1 MGVFLQAVAAI
12 LWIVGLSGWLV
23 GGRKI
28 PGLTADSGLLLFGLL
43 LVCSAV
49 ASALLRAPFRK
60 SGAFGFLLAV
70 GALLAQL
77 LLVPSEASW
86 LVISLGAWLV
96 PLLPLSDPKRD
107 RFHILAGAV
116 VLAVSPLLVGQL
128 ALWGPI
134 QIPTTEPGLHFAQVV
149 IWLLVFLFVQ
159 HSFHQASSPRGRL
172 EATPGAGRGGLSIT
186 EAPVASPSA
195 SGIHIPP
202 PAAANPASMSS
213 ISASMSGI
221 HARPQGLPGQG
232 LPNNPQDPRASSAIP
247 RQRVQGVWDEPA
259 MSSSGDEIDP
269 SASQVLSR
277 SILSEQDDQARQQ
290 MSRLLGPVVHLMH
303 KVFRS
308 YSALGF
314 LVDPVSGEL
323 RLDAKFGKGTVLPE
337 ARIVP
342 GVRLLGNSLRA
353 GLLTG
358 DVANY
363 GESPE
368 YYPEGERV
376 LSLMALPVRNDE
388 TGELQ
393 ALLVVDHKGAR
404 AFSDEHY
411 LYFKRFASIASALVT
426 VQLARTAIQRQATI
440 TNTFYDIQSRLTR
453 HLKPDDL
460 LSVLESS
467 LRTLFPLE
475 RLTVSLW
482 NPAKQLAQI
491 QLATGI
497 VPLPERG
504 AYFDPSDPSSI
515 CGAVFRTGREVMS
528 REGLDGPR
536 AVFESRMDAEIGWR
550 GQEVMG
556 APFLNDDRQCF
567 GVLTLESTA
576 PGSYQDLDAKL
587 LAAIASIAAGAL
599 TRARMYQEM
608 ERLATIDGLTQ
619 VPNHRHFQTLLN
631 QQLEVASRYGQRIGL
646 MLFDIDHF
654 KRFNDTYGHAI
665 GDLVLKEVARCVGAA
680 IRSSDMLARYGGEE
694 FVVLMPQAEVA
705 GAMQSA
711 ERVRAAVE
719 SMAIPHEGR
728 MLKVT
733 ISIGVCL
740 FPDMASVK
748 QDFIDGADKAMYFS
762 KKNGRNRVTLYGPD
776 SEALAQQKEAVGGH

>member
-1 MGVFLQAVAAI
+1 MGVFLQAAAAI
-12 LWIVGLSGWLV
+12 LWIVGTSGWLV
-23 GGRKI
+23 GGRQI
-28 PGLTADSGLLLFGLL
+28 PGLTPNLGLLLFGAL
-43 LVCSAV
+43 LVGCTAV
-49 ASALLRAPFRK
+49 ATFLRPSLRK
-60 SGAFGFLLAV
+60 AGAFGFLFSV
-70 GALLAQL
+70 GAILAQL
-77 LLVPSEASW
+77 LLVPQDSTW
-86 LVISLGAWLV
+86 LLISLGAWLV

-107 RFHILAGAV
+107 RFHLLAGAI
-116 VLAVSPLLVGQL
+116 VLLASPLLVGHL

-134 QIPTTEPGLHFAQVV
+134 QVPMIDSKLHFAQVA
-149 IWLLVFLFVQ
+149 IWLLVFLFV
-159 HSFHQASSPRGRL
+159 HYSFHQAATPRGRL
-172 EATPGAGRGGLSIT
+172 EATPGAGRGGLSIS
-186 EAPVASPSA
+186 EAPLPSA
-195 SGIHIPP
+195 S
-202 PAAANPASMSS
+202 SS
-213 ISASMSGI
+213 SVMQVSQVHSPASMSGI
-221 HARPQGLPGQG
+221 HNRPQGLP
-232 LPNNPQDPRASSAIP
+232 NVPQDPRASTAIP
-247 RQRVQGVWDEPA
+247 RQRAQGAWDEPA

-308 YSALGF
+308 YSSLGF
-314 LVDPVSGEL
+314 LVDPVSGDL
-323 RLDAKFGKGTVLPE
+323 LLDAKFGKGMVLPD

-342 GVRLLGNSLRA
+342 GSRLLGNSVRS

-376 LSLMALPVRNDE
+376 LSLMALPVRNED
-388 TGELQ
+388 TGDLQ
-393 ALLVVDHKGAR
+393 ALLVVDQKVGR

-411 LYFKRFASIASALVT
+411 HYFKRFASIASALVT
-426 VQLARTAIQRQATI
+426 VQSARTAIQRQATI

-460 LSVLESS
+460 LAVLESS

-475 RLTVSLW
+475 RMTVSLW

-491 QLATGI
+491 QLSTGI
-497 VPLPERG
+497 VPLPQLG
-504 AYFDPSDPSSI
+504 CYFDPSDPASV
-515 CGAVFRTGREVMS
+515 CGAVFRTGREVLS
-528 REGLDGPR
+528 RDWQDGPR

-550 GQEVMG
+550 GQEIMG

-576 PGSYQDLDAKL
+576 PGSYQDLDTKL

-654 KRFNDTYGHAI
+654 KVFNDTYGHAI
-665 GDLVLKEVARCVGAA
+665 GDLVLKEVARCVGTA

-719 SMAIPHEGR
+719 NMAIPHEGR

-740 FPDMASVK
+740 FPEMASVK

-762 KKNGRNRVTLYGPD
+762 KKSGRNRVTLYGPE

>member
-1 MGVFLQAVAAI
+1 
-12 LWIVGLSGWLV
+12 
-23 GGRKI
+23 
-28 PGLTADSGLLLFGLL
+28 
-43 LVCSAV
+43 
-49 ASALLRAPFRK
+49 
-60 SGAFGFLLAV
+60 
-70 GALLAQL
+70 
-77 LLVPSEASW
+77 
-86 LVISLGAWLV
+86 
-96 PLLPLSDPKRD
+96 
-107 RFHILAGAV
+107 
-116 VLAVSPLLVGQL
+116 
-128 ALWGPI
+128 
-134 QIPTTEPGLHFAQVV
+134 
-149 IWLLVFLFVQ
+149 
-159 HSFHQASSPRGRL
+159 
-172 EATPGAGRGGLSIT
+172 
-186 EAPVASPSA
+186 
-195 SGIHIPP
+195 
-202 PAAANPASMSS
+202 MSS
-213 ISASMSGI
+213 TGE
-221 HARPQGLPGQG
+221 
-232 LPNNPQDPRASSAIP
+232 D
-247 RQRVQGVWDEPA
+247 
-259 MSSSGDEIDP
+259 IDP

-277 SILSEQDDQARQQ
+277 SILSEQDEQARQQ
-290 MSRLLGPVVHLMH
+290 MTRLLGPVVHLMH
-303 KVFRS
+303 KIFRS

-314 LVDPVSGEL
+314 VVDPVSGEL
-323 RLDAKFGKGTVLPE
+323 LLNAKFGKGTVFSD
-337 ARIVP
+337 ARIQP
-342 GVRLLGNSLRA
+342 GVRLLGNTLRG

-376 LSLMALPVRNDE
+376 LSLMALPVRNED

-393 ALLVVDHKGAR
+393 ALLVVDHKSPR

-411 LYFKRFASIASALVT
+411 QYFKRFASIASALVT
-426 VQLARTAIQRQATI
+426 VQSARTAIQRQATI
-440 TNTFYDIQSRLTR
+440 TNTFYDVQSRLTR

-460 LSVLESS
+460 LAVLESS
-467 LRTLFPLE
+467 LRTLFPME

-491 QLATGI
+491 QLSTGI
-497 VPLPERG
+497 VPLPDRG
-504 AYFDPSDPSSI
+504 AYFDASDPSSI
-515 CGAVFRTGREVMS
+515 CGAVFRTGREVLS
-528 REGLDGPR
+528 CDWQEGIR

-550 GQEVMG
+550 GREIMG

-567 GVLTLESTA
+567 GVLTLETTA
-576 PGSYQDLDAKL
+576 PGSYQEIDAKL

-654 KRFNDTYGHAI
+654 KRFNDTYGHAV

-694 FVVLMPQAEVA
+694 FVVLMPQAEVN

-711 ERVRAAVE
+711 ERVRSAVE
-719 SMAIPHEGR
+719 SMAIPHEGKVLR
-728 MLKVT
+728 VT

-740 FPDMASVK
+740 FPEMAASK

-762 KKNGRNRVTLYGPD
+762 KKNGRNRVTLYGPE
-776 SEALAQQKEAVGGH
+776 SEDLAEQKEAVGGH